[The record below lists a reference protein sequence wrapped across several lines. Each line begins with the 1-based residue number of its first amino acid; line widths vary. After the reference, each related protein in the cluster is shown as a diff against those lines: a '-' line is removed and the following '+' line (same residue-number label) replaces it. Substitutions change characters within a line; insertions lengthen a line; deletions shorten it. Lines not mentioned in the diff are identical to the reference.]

1 MDWCTM
7 CKSQVEDCALDKSRK
22 QRSEVFKNEAT
33 GKTAEFSG
41 LNPEEEGATT
51 KSSRNLYSE
60 PFECPAK
67 Y

>member
-1 MDWCTM
+1 M
-7 CKSQVEDCALDKSRK
+7 LLIKSRK

-33 GKTAEFSG
+33 GKAVEFSG

-51 KSSRNLYSE
+51 KSSRNLYRA
-60 PFECPAK
+60 PFECPAE